1 MNEDSLISIQN
12 ELNKLKDEIEK
23 DNNFNRS
30 EITQFNNKTQKKIKH

>member
-12 ELNKLKDEIEK
+12 KLNKLKDEIEK

-30 EITQFNNKTQKKIKH
+30 EITQFNNKNIEED

>member
-30 EITQFNNKTQKKIKH
+30 EITQFNNKNIEED